1 MKKYDIIK
9 VRKGCKDVWNAFM
22 VRGAV
27 YSPNDIPYCPTTAVS
42 IPVSIV
48 SYEEAKA
55 IHRNAMHNGHTDYYV
70 KAYIHFWIDDQ
81 KFDGNRKGIWAC
93 PEEALDIIAH
103 FDGIFTPDFSTNVDF
118 PEPIKVYNT
127 YRMRAFGKWIGSN
140 DKGVINNVRWGTE
153 ETWRYCWDGIPHNS
167 IVAVG
172 TVASG
177 LRYLENRPVFEA
189 GLREMVR
196 VLTPHTIIVY
206 GSANYPVFDELRE
219 NGIYIKAFPS
229 RMDEVFSRR
238 DRHE

>member
-1 MKKYDIIK
+1 
-9 VRKGCKDVWNAFM
+9 
-22 VRGAV
+22 
-27 YSPNDIPYCPTTAVS
+27 
-42 IPVSIV
+42 
-48 SYEEAKA
+48 
-55 IHRNAMHNGHTDYYV
+55 
-70 KAYIHFWIDDQ
+70 
-81 KFDGNRKGIWAC
+81 
-93 PEEALDIIAH
+93 
-103 FDGIFTPDFSTNVDF
+103 
-118 PEPIKVYNT
+118 
-127 YRMRAFGKWIGSN
+127 MRAFGKWIGSN

-219 NGIYIKAFPS
+219 KGIYIKAFPS